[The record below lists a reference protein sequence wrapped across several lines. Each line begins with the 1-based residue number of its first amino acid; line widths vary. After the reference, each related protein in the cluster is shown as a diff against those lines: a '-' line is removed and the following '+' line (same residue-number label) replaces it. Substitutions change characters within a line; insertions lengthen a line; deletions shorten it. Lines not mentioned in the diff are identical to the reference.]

1 MTLDL
6 GILLALACAF
16 IANLG
21 FFYKYRGANSVP
33 KVSMRHPW
41 RSAVALY
48 SSKWF
53 ALGMLIATGS
63 WGLHVAALALA
74 PMSVIQVSLAA
85 GVVFIAVMADRM
97 FGFEVGPRQWV
108 GLCMTAAGLVMLGLT
123 LPAMHGAHSQFS
135 QAAMISFEACL
146 CGLGALLIMGP
157 RMGGP
162 IEHHGVMLG
171 AAAGIL
177 FGVSDTAIKALT
189 GITAAHGFIGLATS
203 PWLLVAIVASVV
215 AFYSSARGLQDG
227 EAVPVIAVTGTAAN
241 LAGIAGGIIVFGD
254 PVAGDAARRDARGGR
269 VRAGRARSC
278 ADAGAGARGGHRGA
292 RVALAPAAK
301 LPSGTPGS
309 RAARQAPERE
319 PPSSRANRPATGRSV
334 RRAKRPRGAARAP
347 ERC

>member
-16 IANLG
+16 VANLG

-33 KVSMRHPW
+33 KVQVLHPL
-41 RSAVALY
+41 RSARELY

-85 GVVFIAVMADRM
+85 GMVFIAVMADKM
-97 FGFEVGPRQWV
+97 FGFQVGPRQWI
-108 GLCMTAAGLVMLGLT
+108 GLSLTAGGLVLLGVT
-123 LPAMHGAHSQFS
+123 LPAMHGAHSHFS
-135 QAAMISFEACL
+135 QAAMISFEAGL
-146 CGLGALLIMGP
+146 FGLGALLLMGP

-162 IEHHGVMLG
+162 VEHHGVMLG

-189 GITAAHGFIGLATS
+189 GITGAHGLSGLLLS
-203 PWLLVAIVASVV
+203 PWLAVAVLASIV
-215 AFYSSARGLQDG
+215 AFYASARGRQDG

-241 LAGIAGGIIVFGD
+241 IAGIAGGIIVFGD
-254 PVAGDAARRDARGGR
+254 PMPASPLGVALQGLAFVLVVVAAALMPAP
-269 VRAGRARSC
+269 VRA
-278 ADAGAGARGGHRGA
+278 AG
-292 RVALAPAAK
+292 VAPTA
-301 LPSGTPGS
+301 
-309 RAARQAPERE
+309 
-319 PPSSRANRPATGRSV
+319 
-334 RRAKRPRGAARAP
+334 
-347 ERC
+347 